1 VGFAEGSGPT
11 LGEAVTKM
19 GDGVD
24 SRPEVAGAL
33 VGFNDGTAV
42 VGWAVGS
49 GPTLGEA
56 VT

>member
-1 VGFAEGSGPT
+1 MGFAEGSGPT

-19 GDGVD
+19 GDGVIAA
-24 SRPEVAGAL
+24 EVAGAL

>member
-1 VGFAEGSGPT
+1 MGWAVGSGPT

-19 GDGVD
+19 GDGVIGA
-24 SRPEVAGAL
+24 VVTGAL